1 MSTTTW
7 TPRPG
12 NTGSILKGFIER
24 VERLEEE
31 KKGVA
36 SDIRDVYAEAKG
48 NGLDPKI
55 MRIIIKRRAMA
66 AAERAEQDALVATYA
81 RAIGEPVSVDD
92 EGDTTSSSD

>member
-1 MSTTTW
+1 
-7 TPRPG
+7 
-12 NTGSILKGFIER
+12 LKGFIER

-31 KKGVA
+31 KKDIA
-36 SDIRDVYAEAKG
+36 SDIRDVYAEAKS

-81 RAIGEPVSVDD
+81 RAIGEPAPEEDD
-92 EGDTTSSSD
+92 ETTSSSD

>member
-1 MSTTTW
+1 MSTATW

-31 KKGVA
+31 KKDIA
-36 SDIRDVYAEAKG
+36 SDIRDVYAEAKS

-81 RAIGEPVSVDD
+81 RAIGEPAPEEDD
-92 EGDTTSSSD
+92 ETTSSSD